1 MRKVDVAIVGGGV
14 IGWSVAYHLSKLAPS
29 LSVVVFDKKPSF
41 AMGSTG
47 KAAGGV
53 RAQFGTPVNVDLSL
67 HSIRFF
73 EEHADEVGF
82 RQYGYLFVTAQ
93 KGGAEYLERIAR
105 MQHERG
111 VPVEKLSKDDI
122 ARRADYIVTDDLL
135 LGSLSP
141 TDGYLDPHVVCDLFQ
156 KTARASGVEAIY
168 SCEPSDVPDAE
179 TTVLATGHWSNQ
191 VGKHFGIDL
200 PITPEKHQLAMTDAV
215 PELPEKLPMVVDL
228 DTSFHFRREGKGL
241 LVGYN
246 YSKTEVAEDPDREP
260 AFDYGF
266 LEELAPIAL
275 KRLPVL
281 ENQGFDTKSSWAGY
295 YAETP
300 DHHAII
306 GRVGN
311 VVVCTGFGGH
321 GVMHSP
327 AAGFAAGE
335 IIVRGESRALDI
347 NALRPSRFAEGDL
360 VSEEMVI

>member
-1 MRKVDVAIVGGGV
+1 MRKHDVAIIGGGV

-29 LSVVVFDKKPSF
+29 LSVGVFDRNPSF

-67 HSIRFF
+67 HSNHFF

-82 RQYGYLFVTAQ
+82 RQYGYLFVTAG
-93 KGGAEYLERIAR
+93 KRGAEYLERITE
-105 MQHERG
+105 MQHIRG
-111 VPVEKLSKDDI
+111 VPVEKLSKADI
-122 ARRADYIVTDDLL
+122 EKRADYIVTDDLL
-135 LGSLSP
+135 LGSFSP
-141 TDGYLDPHVVCDLFQ
+141 TDGYLDPYAVCNLFQ
-156 KTARASGVEAIY
+156 KGARANGVEVDY
-168 SCEPSDVPDAE
+168 SCEVSNNIEAE
-179 TTVLATGHWSNQ
+179 TTVLATGHWSNE
-191 VGKHFGIDL
+191 VGQAYGIDL
-200 PITPEKHQLAMTDAV
+200 PVTPEKHQLAMTDAV

-246 YSKTEVAEDPDREP
+246 YKSASQEP
-260 AFDYGF
+260 TFDYGF

-275 KRLPVL
+275 KRLPIL
-281 ENQGFDTKSSWAGY
+281 ENKGFDTKSSWAGY

-306 GRVGN
+306 GRVKN
-311 VVVCTGFGGH
+311 IVACTGFGGH

-327 AAGFAAGE
+327 AAGLAAAE
-335 IIVRGESRALDI
+335 IIVYGESRTSDI
-347 NALRPSRFAEGDL
+347 KALRPSRFAEGDL
-360 VSEEMVI
+360 VREEMVI